1 MTDIFEAP
9 PTSSG
14 RTLPPL
20 PSPPPQASR
29 RREGPETVFSV
40 GVSGKMSAAGTDNID
55 KYVVFLALRRHLA
68 YNRMADRAA
77 PLVRPRL

>member
-1 MTDIFEAP
+1 M
-9 PTSSG
+9 
-14 RTLPPL
+14 
-20 PSPPPQASR
+20 
-29 RREGPETVFSV
+29 

-55 KYVVFLALRRHLA
+55 KYVVFLALRRYLA